1 MHDWE
6 GLPLLTI
13 QFKESSLCEAFY
25 HQLLHSLNTYGGGE
39 IGISIK
45 EADEYTNLCINFS
58 LIHGG
63 EKYNRRQM
71 VATILTNVT
80 IKEFLPIWLNEWI
93 CDRFHYEDPYEIEAI
108 TEHARE
114 LFFNTKPDIPLKTT
128 FVSWQKDIYTI
139 YEQFIRE
146 AMRFS
151 FDSFV
156 RFRLRKLKNK
166 LVEVVE
172 QAIDEY
178 KLEHEYQVMINT
190 CREYLKSN
198 SPRIHTIYLY
208 LNSEIS
214 MVDQQGHRISIQ
226 QIRRWLTHDLS
237 FEDPLPISQ
246 RVIGP
251 LVSISPKKLIIYPN
265 VKKHDGLLQTLLS
278 IFEERVELRKEEKLP
293 LMPSYFN

>member
-1 MHDWE
+1 
-6 GLPLLTI
+6 
-13 QFKESSLCEAFY
+13 
-25 HQLLHSLNTYGGGE
+25 
-39 IGISIK
+39 
-45 EADEYTNLCINFS
+45 
-58 LIHGG
+58 
-63 EKYNRRQM
+63 M

-108 TEHARE
+108 TEHARD
-114 LFFNTKPDIPLKTT
+114 LFFNAKPDIPLKTT
-128 FVSWQKDIYTI
+128 FVTWQKEMFSLYD
-139 YEQFIRE
+139 QFIRE

-156 RFRLRKLKNK
+156 RFRLRKLKYK

-172 QAIDEY
+172 RAIDEY

-190 CREYLKSN
+190 CRDYLRNN

-214 MVDQQGHRISIQ
+214 MVDQQGQRISTQ

-251 LVSISPKKLIIYPN
+251 LVSIAPKKLIIYPN
-265 VKKHDGLLQTLLS
+265 VKKHEGLLHTLLS
-278 IFEERVELRKEEKLP
+278 IFEERVELRREEKLP